1 MSAPEH
7 GRVGAHGPAPAGAP
21 EFAGTAGS
29 GLTVAEPV
37 ELTALRETAEQP
49 VSPFTGPL
57 PPQIT
62 RQAWWVRPV
71 FAAEVTYLECTPS
84 GRLRQP
90 VWRGLRPG

>member
-1 MSAPEH
+1 MAGSELMGLP
-7 GRVGAHGPAPAGAP
+7 RPGAL

-29 GLTVAEPV
+29 GLTVAELV
-37 ELTALRETAEQP
+37 ELTALRETVEQP
-49 VSPFTGPL
+49 VSPCTGPL

-62 RQAWWVRPV
+62 RQARWVRPV
-71 FAAEVTYLECTPS
+71 FAAEVTYLERTQT